1 MREENQDSDHV
12 VTQKVSTGKP
22 TSLTRKAGCFLLGMN
37 PWGPWLLWSSGSL
50 RVYTFAR
57 KVNTQAKMKS
67 MVGVC
72 VVQEAV
78 AVLNDRVFEDPLMI
92 TYFV

>member
-1 MREENQDSDHV
+1 M
-12 VTQKVSTGKP
+12 
-22 TSLTRKAGCFLLGMN
+22 
-37 PWGPWLLWSSGSL
+37 
-50 RVYTFAR
+50 YTFAR